1 MKLTPSNP
9 HFVGK
14 GRLGISVRP
23 GVLWLD
29 NAYAGNFDKGEFF
42 LIVSDPMYI
51 EIMQGM
57 SRWFYKVIFEERVY
71 LVRVDD
77 IVNPYYNG
85 PAS

>member
-14 GRLGISVRP
+14 GCLGISVRP

-42 LIVSDPMYI
+42 LIVSDPTYI

>member
-14 GRLGISVRP
+14 GSLGISVRS
-23 GVLWLD
+23 GALWLD
-29 NAYAGNFDKGEFF
+29 NTHAGNFDKGEFF
-42 LIVSDPMYI
+42 LIVSDPMYV

>member
-1 MKLTPSNP
+1 LTPSNP
-9 HFVGK
+9 HFVEK
-14 GRLGISVRP
+14 GSLGISVRP

-29 NAYAGNFDKGEFF
+29 NAYAGNFEKGEFF

-51 EIMQGM
+51 EIMHGM